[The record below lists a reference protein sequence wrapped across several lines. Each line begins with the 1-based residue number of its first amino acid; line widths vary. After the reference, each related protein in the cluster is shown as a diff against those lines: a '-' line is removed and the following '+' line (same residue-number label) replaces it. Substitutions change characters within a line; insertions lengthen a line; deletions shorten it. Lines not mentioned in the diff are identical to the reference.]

1 MSEFQDLP
9 ATADLEPVEPVTM
22 AEALRLQANYR
33 RRRLQYR
40 RRHPDRGHEL
50 DERAVYV
57 APPELRVR
65 IGGME

>member
-9 ATADLEPVEPVTM
+9 ATAELEPVEPVTP
-22 AEALRLQANYR
+22 AEAARLQAAYR

-40 RRHPDRGHEL
+40 RRHPDRGHEI
-50 DERAVYV
+50 DARCVYL